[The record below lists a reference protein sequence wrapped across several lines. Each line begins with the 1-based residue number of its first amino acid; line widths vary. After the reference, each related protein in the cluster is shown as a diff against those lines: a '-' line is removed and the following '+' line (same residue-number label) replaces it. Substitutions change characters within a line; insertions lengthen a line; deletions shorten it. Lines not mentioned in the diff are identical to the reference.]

1 MQPTANM
8 SVEQA
13 FNIIGQVTAQYK
25 GTLQEHKTI
34 LQALETIQKALSE
47 PKIEIKSDAID
58 LTGGSK

>member
-25 GTLQEHKTI
+25 GTLQEHQTI
-34 LQALETIQKALSE
+34 LQALETIKAALEE
-47 PKIEIKSDAID
+47 PKIEINGDVD
-58 LTGGSK
+58 LTNGSK